1 MISAFDGIPL
11 SPEKNEQIA
20 KSLCDTYPFLSGS
33 SLTTSILSRDIP
45 LLKLGEGKRV
55 ILYVGVHHGT
65 EWMTGALLLR
75 FLEEICEAAV
85 LGRAAYGVHIPFALK
100 SRTLLFVPMLNPDGV
115 ALAQGHSVDGDL
127 LSERR
132 RRMNPSGD
140 FSHWQANARGVD
152 LNHNYDAGFPEYKKI
167 EKELGIEGGAPTRYS
182 GEFPESEPESA
193 ALAALVR
200 ASMPAAVLSLHT
212 QGEEI
217 YYAAEARVKGSEAIA
232 RRFAALSGYRV
243 SVPEGAAAY
252 GGLADYTAGK
262 LGIPSF
268 TLECGRGENPLPDGD
283 APLVYA
289 SIRRLLFESII
300 L

>member
-1 MISAFDGIPL
+1 MISAFDGTPF
-11 SPEKNEQIA
+11 SPEKNEAICRH
-20 KSLCDTYPFLSGS
+20 LCDGYPFLSGS
-33 SLTTSILSRDIP
+33 SLTSSILGRDIP

-75 FLEEICEAAV
+75 FAEELCQAA
-85 LGRAAYGVHIPFALK
+85 LDGRAISGVHIPFALK
-100 SRTLLFVPMLNPDGV
+100 SRTLLFIPMLNPDGV
-115 ALAQGHSVDGDL
+115 AIAQGTSNDGDL

-132 RRMNPSGD
+132 RRMNPTGD
-140 FSHWQANARGVD
+140 FTHWQANARGVD
-152 LNHNYDAGFPEYKKI
+152 LNHNYDAGFLEYKRI
-167 EKELGIEGGAPTRYS
+167 ERELGIEGGAPTRYS

-200 ASMPAAVLSLHT
+200 ASMPSAVLSLHT

-217 YYAAEARVKGSEAIA
+217 YYAAEAKVAGSEAVA
-232 RRFAALSGYRV
+232 RRFASLSGYRV
-243 SVPEGAAAY
+243 AVPEGAAAY
-252 GGLADYTAGK
+252 GGLADYTAGT

-268 TLECGRGENPLPDGD
+268 TLECGRGENPLPDDD

-289 SIRRLLFESII
+289 SVRRLLFESI
-300 L
+300 LL

>member
-11 SPEKNEQIA
+11 SPEKNEAIA
-20 KSLCDTYPFLSGS
+20 RELCDTYPFLSGG
-33 SLTTSILSRDIP
+33 SLASSILGRDIP
-45 LLKLGEGKRV
+45 LLKLGEGKR
-55 ILYVGVHHGT
+55 ILLYVGTHHGT
-65 EWMTGALLLR
+65 EWMTGALLLH
-75 FLEEICEAAV
+75 FLEELCIAREAGYAV
-85 LGRAAYGVHIPFALK
+85 LGVHIPFALK
-100 SRTLLFVPMLNPDGV
+100 NRTLVFVPMLNPDGV
-115 ALAQGHSVDGDL
+115 AIAQGISKDGDL
-127 LSERR
+127 LAERR

-152 LNHNYDAGFPEYKKI
+152 LNHNYDAGFLEYKRI

-200 ASMPAAVLSLHT
+200 TLMPAMVLSLHT

-217 YYAAEARVKGSEAIA
+217 YYAAEAKLKGSEAIA
-232 RRFAALSGYRV
+232 HRFSRLSGYRV
-243 SVPEGAAAY
+243 AMPEGAAAY
-252 GGLADYTAGK
+252 GGLADYTAGTLK
-262 LGIPSF
+262 IPSF
-268 TLECGRGENPLPDGD
+268 TLECGRGENPLPDED

-289 SIRRLLFESII
+289 SIRRLLFESMI